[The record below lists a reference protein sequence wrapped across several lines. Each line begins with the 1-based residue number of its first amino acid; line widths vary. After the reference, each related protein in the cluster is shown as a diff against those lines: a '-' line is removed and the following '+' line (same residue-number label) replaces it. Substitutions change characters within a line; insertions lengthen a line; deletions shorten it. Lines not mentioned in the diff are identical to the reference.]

1 MPLEIQH
8 LVGKE
13 PQTIPVYIEAADASC
28 SVSYDPLRYGWEIER
43 RMVEDGSRLPAGTI
57 HDFLLTFVVSWDLT
71 HEGEPIPVTA
81 EGLDLVD
88 FSLVQVPIANAIM
101 EDMGEGKARKTPSPR
116 RSPTEMTRRRKST
129 GTAVLPDRP

>member
-13 PQTIPVYIEAADASC
+13 PRTISVYIEAADASC
-28 SVSYDPLRYGWEIER
+28 TVSYDPLRYGWEIER
-43 RMVEDGSRLPAGTI
+43 RMVEDGSRLPAGAI
-57 HDFLLTFVVSWDLT
+57 HDLILTFVISWDLT
-71 HEGEPIPVTA
+71 HEGDPIPITA
-81 EGLDLVD
+81 DGMNLVD

-129 GTAVLPDRP
+129 ATAASPARP